1 MTAWHRREFLQRAA
15 AAPFAFAGLAALT
28 RRAGAAPSIGYG
40 PLVPDPQKILD
51 VPNGFSYRVISRMGQ
66 EMSDGLLVPGRAD
79 CMGAFP
85 GPNGTTILVR
95 NHENDV
101 EPSTLGAF
109 GKSYER
115 LPKIDRGKMFDAGL
129 GTKPVLGG
137 TTTLVVDTKTLEV
150 KRQFLSLAGTARNC
164 AGGVTPWGSWL
175 TCEEDVTPAGGTFE
189 QNHGYV
195 FEVPA
200 DAAGG
205 LVKAEPIRAMGRFY
219 HEACAIDPAT
229 SVAYLT
235 EDRPDSLLYRF
246 LPKEAGRV
254 GAFAAGGGTL
264 QALAIVDRASV
275 DTRNWKERKVR
286 VGESLRVRWIDLS
299 DIEPAKDDLRVR
311 GFAAGAAVFARGEGA
326 TFGGG
331 ALYFT
336 CTSGGKAERG
346 QIWKYVPSAHEGG
359 PKESKNPGTLALFVE
374 PDDASAM
381 DMCDNVTIA
390 PWGDLVVCEDGPET
404 DRVLGVTP
412 KGELYLIAQ
421 NALSNSEFAG
431 ATFSPDGSTL
441 FVNIQEN
448 GLTLA
453 IQGPWRRGASGRAR
467 AAP

>member
-1 MTAWHRREFLQRAA
+1 MPMDLNRRAFLQRAA

-28 RRAGAAPSIGYG
+28 RRAHASPAVGFG
-40 PLVPDPQKILD
+40 PLVPDPKGVLSL
-51 VPNGFSYRVISRMGQ
+51 PKGFSYRVISRAGQ

-79 CMGAFP
+79 CMGAFAGP
-85 GPNGTTILVR
+85 GGTTILVR
-95 NHENDV
+95 NHENDI

-109 GKSYER
+109 GKDYER
-115 LPKIDRGKMFDAGL
+115 LGKVDRAKIFDAGQL
-129 GTKPVLGG
+129 KKPVLGG

-150 KRQFLSLAGTARNC
+150 KKQFLSLAGTARNC

-200 DAAGG
+200 EADGG

-219 HEACAIDPAT
+219 HEACAVDPRT
-229 SVAYLT
+229 NVVYLT
-235 EDRPDSLLYRF
+235 EDRPDSILYRF
-246 LPKEAGRV
+246 LPKEAGKV
-254 GAFAAGGGTL
+254 GGLARAGGTL
-264 QALAIVDRASV
+264 QALVVVDHPSQ
-275 DTRNWKERKVR
+275 DTRNWKERTVR
-286 VGESLRVRWIDLS
+286 VGESLRVRWMDL
-299 DIEPAKDDLRVR
+299 DNIEPTKDDLRAR
-311 GFAAGAAVFARGEGA
+311 GFAAGATMFARGEGA
-326 TFGGG
+326 IFGGG

-336 CTSGGKAERG
+336 CTSGGKAQRG
-346 QIWKYVPSAHEGG
+346 QIWKYVPSEHEG
-359 PKESKNPGTLALFVE
+359 KAEEAKSPGVLTLFVE

-381 DMCDNVTIA
+381 DMCDNLTVS

-412 KGELYLIAQ
+412 TGELYLIAQ
-421 NALSNSEFAG
+421 NTLSNSEFAG

-441 FVNIQEN
+441 FVNIQEE

-453 IQGPWRRGASGRAR
+453 IQGPWRRGV
-467 AAP
+467 